1 MNLNAHSINDDSAM
15 NPVQFRTDLENAQP
29 EQRPDPNSRMD
40 VAHPDD
46 VLAEN
51 PAEIA
56 PSIIE

>member
-1 MNLNAHSINDDSAM
+1 M

-29 EQRPDPNSRMD
+29 EQRPDPNSRMG
-40 VAHPDD
+40 VAHPDG